1 MFGYTVTINGS
12 SLSKKG
18 DICYKN
24 ILCSNYMIN
33 KFEQDKV
40 FTETE
45 DYILLLDGVILNRK
59 SLMDE
64 SKEDC
69 IKTGWSDTLLNLYNR
84 NGEQF
89 FKVLRGSFS
98 GALYDK
104 KKDKF
109 IFFVDQLGSKFTY
122 YAKVGDFFC
131 CSEVM
136 GYMYELL
143 RDNGVQYHLSKENA
157 FLLLTYGY
165 MLDDRTLC
173 EEIHKIN
180 PGCYIIYENG
190 LITEKQYYL
199 LDNTTDTSIDEKQ
212 AIEIVDKYFRQAI
225 VREFEKDKEYDYK
238 HLVALSGGLD
248 CRMTSFV
255 AHDCGYERQL
265 NMTFSQTDYWDQTIP
280 MRMAR
285 DMCHEWIFKAL
296 DNGMW
301 LYDVDDVTKTTGGN
315 VLYYGTAHGNSLLKY
330 LNFETLGLSHSGQ
343 IGDVVIGSF
352 ISASEKNK
360 PYKLGEKAYSTKYLK
375 YLGNLQLKLDVNAEI
390 GKFYYRAFHGTNN
403 GLQNVYNYTETLSPF
418 LDLDLLEKALSIPV
432 ELRQNHR
439 IYKKWILEKYPQ
451 AAKYE
456 WETTGRKINSPV
468 LRIGDREIPVANIPK
483 SINEHIRLFLGKKER
498 KNNSSSMN
506 PIAYYIE
513 HNMKLRTFLN
523 NYFRYADCIEDTG
536 LHQVIID
543 IKDSGTAMEK
553 IQAVSLLAA
562 IKMYY
567 SL

>member
-1 MFGYTVTINGS
+1 MFGYSITINGS
-12 SLSKKG
+12 TPTKKE
-18 DICYKN
+18 DIVYKN
-24 ILCSNYMIN
+24 IVCSNYMIN

-40 FTETE
+40 FSETKE
-45 DYILLLDGVILNRK
+45 FILLLDGVVLNKKELTENEAHSWRDTILTLYKKEGEIFFRK
-59 SLMDE
+59 
-64 SKEDC
+64 
-69 IKTGWSDTLLNLYNR
+69 
-84 NGEQF
+84 
-89 FKVLRGSFS
+89 LRGSFS

-104 KKDKF
+104 IQDRWI
-109 IFFVDQLGSKFTY
+109 IFGDQIGSKFTY

-136 GYMYELL
+136 GYMYDLM
-143 RDNGVQYHLSKENA
+143 RDNEIKYHLSKENA

-173 EEIHKIN
+173 EEVHKIN
-180 PGCYIIYENG
+180 PGCYITYENG
-190 LITEKQYYL
+190 VITEKQYYL
-199 LDNTTDTSIDEKQ
+199 LDNRADTSIDERQ
-212 AIEIVDKYFRQAI
+212 AIEIVDKYFRQAVI
-225 VREFEKDKEYDYK
+225 REFEKDIEYGYK

-265 NMTFSQTDYWDQTIP
+265 NMTFSQTDYWDQTLP

-301 LYDVDDVTKTTGGN
+301 LYDVDEVTKTTGGN
-315 VLYYGTAHGNSLLKY
+315 VLYYGAAHGNSLLKY
-330 LNFETLGLSHSGQ
+330 LNFEALGLSHSGQ

-352 ISASEKNK
+352 IRASEKNN
-360 PYKLGEKAYSTKYLK
+360 PYKLGEKAYSTKYLNH
-375 YLGNLQLKLDVNAEI
+375 LGNFQLKLDVNAEI

-468 LRIGDREIPVANIPK
+468 LRIGDRELPVANIPK
-483 SINEHIRLFLGKKER
+483 SINAHIRMVFGIKER
-498 KNNSSSMN
+498 PNSAKGMN
-506 PIAYYIE
+506 PIAYY
-513 HNMKLRTFLN
+513 LN
-523 NYFRYADCIEDTG
+523 YNSELNKYLDGYFSFIDRIEDEE
-536 LHQVIID
+536 LRNALID
-543 IKDSGTAMEK
+543 IKTGGTSMEK

-562 IKMYY
+562 IKLFF
-567 SL
+567 S